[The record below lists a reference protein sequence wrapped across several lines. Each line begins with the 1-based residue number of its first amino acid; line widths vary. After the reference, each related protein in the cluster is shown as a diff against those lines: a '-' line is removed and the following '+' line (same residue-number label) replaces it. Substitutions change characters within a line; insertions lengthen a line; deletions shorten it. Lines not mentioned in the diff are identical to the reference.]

1 MKLLW
6 SSEITMQKMSPFS
19 DVIKAQN
26 ILEICK
32 WRTTKTNDY
41 SFLAELSNPLGL
53 QKQNANFWHTLFL
66 SSSFIFF
73 FLFSKFSE
81 IEKAEASEA
90 YDNLYNICLDYIFWS
105 TLAKPGQKHIFSEGV
120 KLWVKWKNL
129 DQYKMNVWF
138 GLFILFF
145 FSF

>member
-1 MKLLW
+1 MKNNKNKWLLI
-6 SSEITMQKMSPFS
+6 SSWIVKSLGFTE
-19 DVIKAQN
+19 A
-26 ILEICK
+26 ECK
-32 WRTTKTNDY
+32 
-41 SFLAELSNPLGL
+41 FLTHSLPI
-53 QKQNANFWHTLFL
+53 FLFH
-66 SSSFIFF
+66 FF

-90 YDNLYNICLDYIFWS
+90 YDNLYNICLAYIFWS